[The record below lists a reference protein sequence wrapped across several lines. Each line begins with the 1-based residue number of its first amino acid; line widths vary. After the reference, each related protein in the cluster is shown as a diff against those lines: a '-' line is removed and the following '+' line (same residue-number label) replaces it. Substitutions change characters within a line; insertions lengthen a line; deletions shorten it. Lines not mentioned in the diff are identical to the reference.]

1 MIMRG
6 RQMKILLLFFFPLA
20 TNMVVFAQD
29 PAKLAP
35 RITKCSLKISRC
47 G

>member
-1 MIMRG
+1 
-6 RQMKILLLFFFPLA
+6 MKILLLFFFPLA

-35 RITKCSLKISRC
+35 QNYKVLFENQQMRVIEYA
-47 G
+47 